1 MKDLFYFQYMKEKL
15 KLKNDDKD
23 QKKNL
28 NSKMMIKIR
37 RILS

>member
-15 KLKNDDKD
+15 KFKNDDKD